1 MHQNID
7 RPLKDVAT
15 GELQLELALRLGP
28 RYQCQAKK
36 CRSMEDSP
44 APFDT
49 CPACGRKGFL
59 GGGFERNTE
68 SVQWKAWEERTI
80 AAYRDKAAL
89 YA

>member
-1 MHQNID
+1 MSLQ

-15 GELQLELALRLGP
+15 GELQLELALRSGP
-28 RYQCQAKK
+28 RYQCQASE

-68 SVQWKAWEERTI
+68 SAQWKAWEERTI
-80 AAYRDKAAL
+80 AGYRDKAAVP
-89 YA
+89 A